1 MTEPRGGSDV
11 NGSTETV
18 AVKVS
23 GRWKLHGYKWFS
35 SATDSDMALTLARV
49 VRGGKVG
56 GLSMF
61 YLKTRR
67 EDGQLNG
74 IQVAKLKNKLGTRQ
88 LPTAELP
95 LDGTEAV
102 MVGEEGRG
110 IANISSML
118 TVTRLH
124 NTTAAVGSMRKV
136 TSLARDYATR
146 RQAFGKRLAEHPL
159 HMQTLA
165 RMEVETRGC
174 LVLLLELARLQGR
187 VEQGVA
193 SDEDALLLRLFTPVA
208 KFYTAK
214 AAVAT
219 ISEGLLE
226 CFGGQGYIEDTG
238 LPGMLRDAQV
248 LPIWEGTSS
257 VMALDVLR
265 ALGKSRYA
273 ALHALQHR
281 LAAILA
287 KGKHVPTLTSPV
299 NHLTSALAS
308 FQSLNLNEQP
318 QAGARDLSLSLAQI
332 YIGGLLVEHA
342 LPTAGGENALPRGG
356 NALARAGGEED
367 ALATGRGEDAWA
379 ASHWCSRGEL
389 VPVVRGV
396 QRGEYSDQMV
406 QDQ

>member
-1 MTEPRGGSDV
+1 
-11 NGSTETV
+11 
-18 AVKVS
+18 
-23 GRWKLHGYKWFS
+23 
-35 SATDSDMALTLARV
+35 
-49 VRGGKVG
+49 
-56 GLSMF
+56 
-61 YLKTRR
+61 
-67 EDGQLNG
+67 
-74 IQVAKLKNKLGTRQ
+74 
-88 LPTAELP
+88 
-95 LDGTEAV
+95 
-102 MVGEEGRG
+102 
-110 IANISSML
+110 
-118 TVTRLH
+118 
-124 NTTAAVGSMRKV
+124 MRKM

-146 RQAFGKRLAEHPL
+146 RQAFGKRLVEHPL

-193 SDEDALLLRLFTPVA
+193 SDQDALLLRLFTPVA

-219 ISEGLLE
+219 ISEGLE

-238 LPGMLRDAQV
+238 LPGLLRDAQV

-265 ALGKSRYA
+265 ALSKSRYA

-287 KGKHVPTLTSPV
+287 KGEHVPALTSPV
-299 NHLTSALAS
+299 NHLSSALAS
-308 FQSLNLNEQP
+308 FKSLNLNELP

-342 LPTAGGENALPRGG
+342 L
-356 NALARAGGEED
+356 ARAGREED

-389 VPVVRGV
+389 VPVVGRV
-396 QRGEYSDQMV
+396 RRGEYNDQTV
-406 QDQ
+406 QDQGNMVYSGYNQTDTFQ

>member
-1 MTEPRGGSDV
+1 
-11 NGSTETV
+11 
-18 AVKVS
+18 
-23 GRWKLHGYKWFS
+23 
-35 SATDSDMALTLARV
+35 
-49 VRGGKVG
+49 
-56 GLSMF
+56 
-61 YLKTRR
+61 
-67 EDGQLNG
+67 
-74 IQVAKLKNKLGTRQ
+74 
-88 LPTAELP
+88 
-95 LDGTEAV
+95 
-102 MVGEEGRG
+102 
-110 IANISSML
+110 
-118 TVTRLH
+118 
-124 NTTAAVGSMRKV
+124 MRKV
-136 TSLARDYATR
+136 TSLARDFATR

-193 SDEDALLLRLFTPVA
+193 RDQDALLLRLFTPVA

-219 ISEGLLE
+219 ISEGLE

-238 LPGMLRDAQV
+238 LPGLLRDAQV

-265 ALGKSRYA
+265 ALSKSRYA

-287 KGKHVPTLTSPV
+287 KGEHVPALTSPV
-299 NHLTSALAS
+299 NHLSSALDS
-308 FQSLNLNEQP
+308 FKSLNLNELP

-342 LPTAGGENALPRGG
+342 LARAGREED
-356 NALARAGGEED
+356 ALARAGREED

-389 VPVVRGV
+389 VPVVGRV
-396 QRGEYSDQMV
+396 RRGEYNDQTV
-406 QDQ
+406 QDQGNMVYSGYNQTDTFQ